1 MSPTS
6 GRASERL
13 GLAERMWKNRLL
25 YLCLVPTFT
34 LLLIFN
40 YYPAL
45 SAFQKAFYR
54 YDVGTKAEFIGLSH
68 LLRLVRDPVIWKSA
82 GNLLKLGLFGLAAGL
97 IPPLIAAE
105 LIFHL
110 RSERWRY
117 YSRVIFVIP
126 MVVPG
131 VAISLIWRFMY
142 GDAGPVS
149 AFLELIGAESLIRG
163 WLSDPHTVLYA
174 IMFVGFPFITGLN
187 LLIYYS
193 GLANIPDS
201 ILDAAKIDG
210 AGILSTIFRVHLPFL
225 MSPARILSIM
235 TVIAVVQGFER
246 ILIITGAGEGTGGGP
261 GYASMVPGLYM
272 YYQAFSF
279 KRMGYAC
286 AIGLAMFV
294 VLLVITMLQMKYMRS
309 ETEYV
314 PE

>member
-1 MSPTS
+1 
-6 GRASERL
+6 
-13 GLAERMWKNRLL
+13 
-25 YLCLVPTFT
+25 
-34 LLLIFN
+34 
-40 YYPAL
+40 
-45 SAFQKAFYR
+45 
-54 YDVGTKAEFIGLSH
+54 
-68 LLRLVRDPVIWKSA
+68 
-82 GNLLKLGLFGLAAGL
+82 
-97 IPPLIAAE
+97 
-105 LIFHL
+105 
-110 RSERWRY
+110 
-117 YSRVIFVIP
+117 
-126 MVVPG
+126 
-131 VAISLIWRFMY
+131 
-142 GDAGPVS
+142 
-149 AFLELIGAESLIRG
+149 
-163 WLSDPHTVLYA
+163 VLYA

>member
-1 MSPTS
+1 
-6 GRASERL
+6 
-13 GLAERMWKNRLL
+13 
-25 YLCLVPTFT
+25 
-34 LLLIFN
+34 
-40 YYPAL
+40 
-45 SAFQKAFYR
+45 
-54 YDVGTKAEFIGLSH
+54 
-68 LLRLVRDPVIWKSA
+68 
-82 GNLLKLGLFGLAAGL
+82 
-97 IPPLIAAE
+97 
-105 LIFHL
+105 
-110 RSERWRY
+110 
-117 YSRVIFVIP
+117 

-294 VLLVITMLQMKYMRS
+294 VLSSFIAVCWPFSRY
-309 ETEYV
+309 
-314 PE
+314 